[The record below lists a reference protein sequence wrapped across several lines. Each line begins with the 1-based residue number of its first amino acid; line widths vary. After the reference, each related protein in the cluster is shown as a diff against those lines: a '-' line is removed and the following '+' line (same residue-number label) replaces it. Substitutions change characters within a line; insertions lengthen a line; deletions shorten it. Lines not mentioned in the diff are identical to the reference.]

1 MGIDSAQPDLEPTN
15 SSNQPQP
22 LPGLEV
28 LQLAAATFFDAYHA
42 LYSYLNRG
50 ECMVDIQDI
59 YTTEHGSGAGLTDSR
74 KEFSVLMITS
84 VGAYLCEQKREMDS
98 GCTQR
103 LRDRAMRSLVTA
115 TSKTD
120 LVSFC
125 IQLGFSS
132 YDRSQYRHTWHY
144 FPLFSSASIPIRVLT
159 TFSLSPCRLLSIF
172 SCTGN
177 QLHRRVI
184 SNSGMEFGGLSII
197 STGLLLPQ

>member
-1 MGIDSAQPDLEPTN
+1 MGIEAQPDLEPTH
-15 SSNQPQP
+15 SSNQQP
-22 LPGLEV
+22 LPSLEV

-42 LYSYLNRG
+42 LHSYLNRG
-50 ECMVDIQDI
+50 ECMIDIQDI

-98 GCTQR
+98 GCAQR

-115 TSKTD
+115 TSKPD
-120 LVSFC
+120 LVSSC
-125 IQLGFSS
+125 MQLGFSS

-159 TFSLSPCRLLSIF
+159 TFSLSPCRLLSVS
-172 SCTGN
+172 SCIRN
-177 QLHRRVI
+177 QQHRRPI
-184 SNSGMEFGGLSII
+184 SNFAIEYGGPFTT
-197 STGLLLPQ
+197 STDLLQAD